1 MTREL
6 MRAGTL
12 KTLDFARV
20 VREYTTPGVAF
31 IMLEEMPRYTVRPED
46 RLNLVRFEEFRN
58 DLVIPAFT
66 SGRIF
71 HEHGELRWESGSDST
86 WVVYTGEEE
95 FGIAL
100 PEAREEILIGASRK
114 EEVLMRT
121 CQKIEHQAFLFGRR
135 LDSGWLDRLG
145 GAAQP
150 GDYAEARIPRLL
162 RYPDLPRLAEAERL
176 KLAFYEYVNPV
187 NGSNMAYR
195 FCGLVPFPPA
205 KERKPA

>member
-12 KTLDFARV
+12 KTLDFARM
-20 VREYTTPGVAF
+20 VREYTPPNPAF
-31 IMLEEMPRYTVRPED
+31 VMLEEMPRHIVRPED
-46 RLNLVRFEEFRN
+46 RLNLVRFETFQN
-58 DLVIPAFT
+58 SLIIPAFT

-71 HEHGELRWESGSDST
+71 HEHGEMRWESGPEST
-86 WVVYTGEEE
+86 RVVYIGEEE

-100 PEAREEILIGASRK
+100 PKAQEEILIGANRN
-114 EEVLMRT
+114 EEVLIGT
-121 CQKIEHQAFLFGRR
+121 CRKIERQAFLFGRR

-145 GAAQP
+145 GAARP

-162 RYPDLPRLAEAERL
+162 RYPNLPRLAEAERL

-187 NGSNMAYR
+187 NGANVAYR
-195 FCGLVPFPPA
+195 FCGLVPFPPV